1 MIKFFTK
8 WFISLSNDQI
18 LRETIQFFTQIF
30 SEWWTSLLNDQIL
43 DETIKFFTTWLISLL
58 ND

>member
-1 MIKFFTK
+1 MIKF
-8 WFISLSNDQI
+8 FISLSNDQI

-43 DETIKFFTTWLISLL
+43 DEMIKFFTNWLISLL